1 MRLLGSTLLF
11 SVLLQAMVRQND
23 ITTKA
28 LANTAVVEVDLEK
41 WLRESIVTN
50 NKSFL
55 FKYVFNLI
63 IVFIYIFNDFNVLE
77 VMLY

>member
-41 WLRESIVTN
+41 WLR
-50 NKSFL
+50 
-55 FKYVFNLI
+55 
-63 IVFIYIFNDFNVLE
+63 D
-77 VMLY
+77 